1 MERGRRLAFDYG
13 DVRIGVAV
21 SDRDSILASPVVTL
35 STKSLDL
42 WEEIFALLG
51 EYEPIALYVGKP
63 VHLGGQKSAST
74 QKAENFA
81 KELAERFDL
90 PVLLIDERLSTVSA
104 QRQLREAGKSSR
116 ESRKIIDQGAA
127 VEILNLALETEKSR
141 DRKPGHE

>member
-1 MERGRRLAFDYG
+1 VERGRRLAFDYG